1 MQEGYICKKDFYSIR
16 NDNENCKI
24 LLQIVYT
31 YKMYATRFYVSS
43 FFSQVSRFV
52 WLTVSDFV
60 WRKVYVE
67 RAFFLLFVLYR
78 VVF

>member
-1 MQEGYICKKDFYSIR
+1 MQNVRRIFIRYEMITKMTKFFFELYI
-16 NDNENCKI
+16 
-24 LLQIVYT
+24 
-31 YKMYATRFYVSS
+31 YKMYASRFYVSS
-43 FFSQVSRFV
+43 FFSHVSRFV

-60 WRKVYVE
+60 WRKVYVG